1 VEQTLAPELAATV
14 KAGRTKRK
22 REQQAAALQ
31 GGPSKAA
38 KVLDDDGPHVCK
50 DPSRCTVHH
59 ETWTAREPPA
69 GKGKGKPAEPDKA
82 ELKRKRQ
89 AMQGAAEG
97 EWAAVGTRK
106 LNDVALAPPTLT
118 RAPRGES
125 DAARARKVALAQA
138 MGRPAPAEAKVR
150 LPEPLVR
157 GGEGGLRREE
167 ELRKE
172 RERAV
177 REYRKMKFGRE
188 TRGA

>member
-1 VEQTLAPELAATV
+1 
-14 KAGRTKRK
+14 
-22 REQQAAALQ
+22 
-31 GGPSKAA
+31 
-38 KVLDDDGPHVCK
+38 
-50 DPSRCTVHH
+50 
-59 ETWTAREPPA
+59 
-69 GKGKGKPAEPDKA
+69 
-82 ELKRKRQ
+82 
-89 AMQGAAEG
+89 
-97 EWAAVGTRK
+97 
-106 LNDVALAPPTLT
+106 
-118 RAPRGES
+118 
-125 DAARARKVALAQA
+125 VALAQA